1 MNNFKKEASIFKKI
15 TKICNNHDLAPAV
28 PSQSLVDKWQLL
40 NQSSYFGFSF
50 LQIIEAQLKRQLS
63 LKQKDQL
70 SFDLLSFF

>member
-1 MNNFKKEASIFKKI
+1 
-15 TKICNNHDLAPAV
+15 
-28 PSQSLVDKWQLL
+28 LL